1 MDLLIIHI
9 VTGSSI
15 PIIDT
20 LAKKETSINLNTARN
35 GIEEIKVC
43 IPDVLYDEHPHRV
56 TTEDT
61 EKIKIVPRRSC

>member
-1 MDLLIIHI
+1 MNLLIIHI

-20 LAKKETSINLNTARN
+20 LAKTETSVDLITARN

-43 IPDVLYDEHPHRV
+43 IPDLLYNERPRRV
-56 TTEDT
+56 ITDDT
-61 EKIKIVPRRSC
+61 EKIKIVPHKSC